1 MKFLKSLLPEI
12 DPILLRLFKYVLPYK
27 WQLFLVVICMSIVAG
42 TTSVTSLLLGKLIDK
57 GFYEQRTDMIVLAP
71 IALVVITL
79 LFALATVAGSYLL
92 TKVSQTIL
100 AKVRTQLFSHV
111 MRWPDEAY
119 QKYSTGQMSSK
130 FINEAGLALGGA
142 VQSLMVMARDIM
154 QVIALVAL
162 LLWQNWMLTLVAA
175 IVGPLA
181 AVILRI
187 IRRRTRKLVTESQA
201 AIADTISHVQD
212 SYEAQRLVKVSDTY
226 DFESAK
232 YHRINET
239 IRRTGLKRLKLECLS
254 TPVTQ
259 VVTMMGVAVVVAVAL
274 LQAMQGELSV
284 GDFITF
290 LSAML
295 FLMQPLQNLA
305 GLNATFTAV
314 SVAGKSIFEMMDT
327 PLQQDTGKHILK
339 DVKGEI
345 VFDHV
350 CVRYPGAERDSLHDF
365 SLRIS
370 PGDQVA
376 FVGHSGSGKTTTVN
390 LIPRFIEATK
400 GSVIIDGVNVKDCTL
415 DSLRSQITIV
425 SQDIVLFDATIR
437 ENITYGI
444 VNASENA
451 ILAACEAASLTEFI
465 HSLPHGLD
473 TRVGEAGNLL
483 SGGQRQRVSIA
494 RAFLKNAPILILD
507 EPTSALDSDSEQKIK
522 EALSKLMI
530 GRSTVIV
537 AHRLSTIENV
547 NNIVVMEKGN
557 IVELGTFN
565 ELCRNCGKFAN
576 FRQLQNHI

>member
-1 MKFLKSLLPEI
+1 MKFLKSLLPEV
-12 DPILLRLFKYVLPYK
+12 DPIILRLFKYVLPYK

-57 GFYEQRTDMIVLAP
+57 GFYEQSTDMIVLAP

-100 AKVRTQLFSHV
+100 VKVRTQLFSHV

-154 QVIALVAL
+154 QVIALIAL

-187 IRRRTRKLVTESQA
+187 IRRRTRRLVTESQA

-212 SYEAQRLVKVSDTY
+212 SYEAQRLVKVSGTY

-239 IRRTGLKRLKLECLS
+239 IRRTGLKRLKLESLS

-274 LQAMQGELSV
+274 LQARQGELSV

-327 PLQQDTGKHILK
+327 PLQPDTGKHILK

-350 CVRYPGAERDSLHDF
+350 CVRYPGAEQDALHDF
-365 SLRIS
+365 SLRIA
-370 PGDQVA
+370 PGEHVA

-390 LIPRFIEATK
+390 LVPRFIEATS
-400 GSVIIDGVNVKDCTL
+400 GSVSIDGINIRECTL
-415 DSLRSQITIV
+415 ESLRNQIAVV
-425 SQDIVLFDATIR
+425 SQDVVLFDATIR
-437 ENITYGI
+437 ENIAYGVANVSDEDI
-444 VNASENA
+444 F
-451 ILAACEAASLTEFI
+451 AACEAAALSDFI
-465 HSLPHGLD
+465 QTLPQGLD
-473 TRVGEAGNLL
+473 TRVGEGGNLL
-483 SGGQRQRVSIA
+483 SGGQKQRLSIA
-494 RAFLKNAPILILD
+494 RAFLKGAPILILD
-507 EPTSALDSDSEQKIK
+507 EATSALDSKSEQKIK
-522 EALSKLMI
+522 E
-530 GRSTVIV
+530 
-537 AHRLSTIENV
+537 
-547 NNIVVMEKGN
+547 
-557 IVELGTFN
+557 
-565 ELCRNCGKFAN
+565 
-576 FRQLQNHI
+576 